1 MTSHPTPAQTVGP
14 FFEDSLLRD
23 PMNAIADESSESRL
37 IRVEGRVLDG
47 DGAGVS
53 DAMVEVWQ
61 ANADGL
67 YRHPDDRGGGSNGD
81 GFTGFGRSGTDNSG
95 RYWFQTI
102 KPGSVPSPRGG
113 TQAPHLNVCVFAR
126 GLLDHLTTRIY
137 FEDEPSNATD
147 EVLQTIDETR
157 RPTMIAT
164 RVASD
169 DEIVYELDIVLQ
181 GDAETVFFDPRS

>member
-1 MTSHPTPAQTVGP
+1 MTRDPTPAQTVGP

-23 PMNAIADESSESRL
+23 PMNTIADESTDARL

-47 DGAGVS
+47 DGAAVP

-67 YRHPDDRGGGSNGD
+67 YRHPADRREGSIDD
-81 GFTGFGRSGTDNSG
+81 GFGGFGRSGTDDSG
-95 RYWFQTI
+95 RYWFQTV
-102 KPGSVPSPRGG
+102 KPGPVPSPNGG
-113 TQAPHLNVCVFAR
+113 AQAPHLNVCVFAR
-126 GLLDHLTTRIY
+126 GLLDHLATRIY

-147 EVLQTIDETR
+147 EVLQTIDEAR

-164 RVASD
+164 RVAGD
-169 DEIVYELDIVLQ
+169 DDIVYELDIVLQ
-181 GDAETVFFDPRS
+181 GDAETVFFDPR

>member
-1 MTSHPTPAQTVGP
+1 MTHDPTPAQTVGP
-14 FFEDSLLRD
+14 FFAGSLLRD
-23 PMNAIADESSESRL
+23 PMNAIADKSTAGRL

-61 ANADGL
+61 ANADGI
-67 YRHPDDRGGGSNGD
+67 YRHPADRGRGSIDDRFG
-81 GFTGFGRSGTDNSG
+81 GFGRSGTDGSG

-102 KPGSVPSPRGG
+102 KPGPVPSPGG
-113 TQAPHLNVCVFAR
+113 DAQAPHLNMCVFAR
-126 GLLDHLTTRIY
+126 GLLDHLATRIY
-137 FEDEPSNATD
+137 FEDEPANADD
-147 EVLQTIDETR
+147 EVLQEIDEAR

-164 RVASD
+164 RVAND

-181 GDAETVFFDPRS
+181 GDAETVFFDPR

>member
-1 MTSHPTPAQTVGP
+1 MTHDPTSAQTVGP

-23 PMNAIADESSESRL
+23 PINTIADESTEARS

-47 DGAGVS
+47 DGAAVP

-61 ANADGL
+61 ANADGV
-67 YRHPDDRGGGSNGD
+67 YRHPADPRGGSIDD
-81 GFTGFGRSGTDNSG
+81 GFGGFGRSGTDDSG
-95 RYWFQTI
+95 RYWFQTV
-102 KPGSVPSPRGG
+102 KPGPVPSPKGG
-113 TQAPHLNVCVFAR
+113 AQAPHLNVCVFAR
-126 GLLDHLTTRIY
+126 GLLDHLATRIY

-147 EVLQTIDETR
+147 EVLQAIDEAR

-164 RVASD
+164 RVTSD

-181 GDAETVFFDPRS
+181 GDAETVFFDPR